1 MHKNGNNNSSQYRN
15 ELKFR
20 IIRTAMPLFKQKGIK
35 AVRMDDIANILSISK
50 RTLYEIYNNK
60 EDLLLEGV
68 KNDYYE
74 MTKRIQDYAM
84 TAENEIDIVVT
95 FFRMKFADLDSIT
108 PKFFTELDKYEK
120 VKLFMQE
127 YKTEQ
132 QTEATEFIRKC
143 IENGFFV
150 PSINYG
156 IIQEVC
162 DYVMSSVISH
172 RLYKK
177 YTLKDIFCNF
187 FIVLLRGFCTE
198 KGLVLLDLYL
208 KKTYI

>member
-84 TAENEIDIVVT
+84 TAE
-95 FFRMKFADLDSIT
+95 
-108 PKFFTELDKYEK
+108 YEK

-162 DYVMSSVISH
+162 DYVMSSVISNS
-172 RLYKK
+172 LYKK

-208 KKTYI
+208 KKPYI

>member
-1 MHKNGNNNSSQYRN
+1 MHKNSNNNSSQYRN

-74 MTKRIQDYAM
+74 KTKRIQDYAM

-162 DYVMSSVISH
+162 DYVMSSVISNS
-172 RLYKK
+172 LCKK

>member
-162 DYVMSSVISH
+162 DYVMSSVISNS
-172 RLYKK
+172 LYNK

>member
-162 DYVMSSVISH
+162 DYVMSSVISNS
-172 RLYKK
+172 LYKK
-177 YTLKDIFCNF
+177 YTLEDIFCNF
-187 FIVLLRGFCTE
+187 LIVLLRRFCTE

-208 KKTYI
+208 KKTYV